1 MKKKNLLFAYFVFM
15 TAVLML
21 TSCTLEKRH
30 YRNGYYVQRV
40 SVNINNHESSPR
52 TATFPAKLALTD
64 SSESVTYEDAHLTD
78 ASVRTVEKSTTD
90 SSVTTS
96 QRHTSPCESRH
107 VSEKNITRVQLAR
120 PYSQPNLDDEPG
132 EKKTKQK
139 SGKRLIIAGIIL
151 MVLSLGILFPL
162 NLLGLILFIVG
173 VQKWI
178 TIRRDKGLLINTKP
192 LWIATLI
199 FVGLFLV
206 SVVLAFTWEVLLV
219 GVALSLPIA
228 SILTIVAS
236 RIDRGNRKAQQSQSN
251 SQPPKERFRKL
262 KKVLKWVTISLT
274 AILLVLII
282 GFIGSSGA

>member
-1 MKKKNLLFAYFVFM
+1 
-15 TAVLML
+15 
-21 TSCTLEKRH
+21 
-30 YRNGYYVQRV
+30 
-40 SVNINNHESSPR
+40 
-52 TATFPAKLALTD
+52 
-64 SSESVTYEDAHLTD
+64 
-78 ASVRTVEKSTTD
+78 
-90 SSVTTS
+90 
-96 QRHTSPCESRH
+96 